1 VRCAAS
7 LALRGGFAL
16 RGGHALRGALVAVL
30 GLVGACQADDAD
42 DGASGQESGNSEGGE
57 TSGSG
62 SGDTANGSGTADETG
77 TGGSTGNALG
87 PWSNLD
93 ERPCPDD
100 SFLTYENFGGPFML
114 TYCTTCHASRL
125 PADMRQ
131 GSPIEVNFD
140 DIEDIR
146 ERADRI
152 WFRAADGNQTM
163 PPVGPPDE
171 EARTRLGEW
180 LACGAPTA
188 ADLGM

>member
-1 VRCAAS
+1 VRCTAD
-7 LALRGGFAL
+7 
-16 RGGHALRGALVAVL
+16 HAPRKGPRWALVAVL
-30 GLVGACQADDAD
+30 GLLGACEADDAD
-42 DGASGQESGNSEGGE
+42 DGGSGQESGSSEGGE

-62 SGDTANGSGTADETG
+62 SLGTAGTADDTG
-77 TGGSTGNALG
+77 SGGSTGNTLG
-87 PWSNLD
+87 PWANLG

-100 SFLTYENFGGPFML
+100 SFLSYENFGGPFML

-152 WFRAADGNQTM
+152 WVRAADDNATM

>member
-1 VRCAAS
+1 VA
-7 LALRGGFAL
+7 LA
-16 RGGHALRGALVAVL
+16 VVL
-30 GLVGACQADDAD
+30 GLLGGCQEDGGDE
-42 DGASGQESGNSEGGE
+42 GASGQESGSTEGE
-57 TSGSG
+57 ASGSG
-62 SGDTANGSGTADETG
+62 SGDSAGTADETG
-77 TGGSTGNALG
+77 TGGSTGNDMG
-87 PWSNLD
+87 PWGNLD

-100 SFLTYENFGGPFML
+100 SFLTYENFGGPFIL

-146 ERADRI
+146 AQAERI
-152 WFRAADGNQTM
+152 WFRAADGNSTM
-163 PPVGPPDE
+163 PPVGPPVLED
-171 EARTRLGEW
+171 RTRLGEW